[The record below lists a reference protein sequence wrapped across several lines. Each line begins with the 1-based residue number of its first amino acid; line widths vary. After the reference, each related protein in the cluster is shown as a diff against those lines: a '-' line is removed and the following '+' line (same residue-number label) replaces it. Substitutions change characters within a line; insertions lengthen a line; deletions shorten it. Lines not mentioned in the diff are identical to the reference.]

1 MRIMSNNRVQNFA
14 PYCSIYGWV
23 VCSLSHTAAFKQAGF
38 WAAAAETNRR
48 NWFWKKKMVLAIAV
62 Y

>member
-14 PYCSIYGWV
+14 PYCSIYGWYV
-23 VCSLSHTAAFKQAGF
+23 HFHTQLLLSKLDFGLQLLKQTEEIGF
-38 WAAAAETNRR
+38 G
-48 NWFWKKKMVLAIAV
+48 KKKMVLAIAV